1 MTKSILC
8 SALLALSCNAIAGQ
22 DDFRILFIGNSHSSG
37 NDLPDLVARLIQH
50 GNSEAEVSVDAA
62 PRWAFLAERLD
73 DNVTQ
78 KKLES
83 RPWTHV
89 ILQAQKYSSS
99 GRYNYPTAA
108 AEEWIRRVRARG
120 AAPILFPEW
129 ARAGNTEEGAR
140 VWGLHM
146 GIASHEPACVAP
158 VSFAWQIVHD
168 SHPDLKLHASDGNH
182 SNRNGALLTAYVLY
196 QTITGKPASE
206 LPDIAELKP
215 KADIQKIL
223 RDAGSEAH
231 HLPDGCTDA
240 VGQDRLIEMLGA
252 ALP

>member
-1 MTKSILC
+1 MIKSVLC
-8 SALLALSCNAIAGQ
+8 SALLALSCSALAGQ

-37 NDLPDLVARLIQH
+37 NDLPDTVARLIQQ
-50 GNSEAEVSVDAA
+50 EYPAAEVLVDNAA
-62 PRWAFLAERLD
+62 RWAFLAERLD

-99 GRYNYPTAA
+99 GRYNYPTDA
-108 AEEWIRRVRARG
+108 AEEWIRRVRERDAI
-120 AAPILFPEW
+120 PVLFPEW
-129 ARAGNTEEGAR
+129 AREGNTEEGAR
-140 VWGLHM
+140 VYGLHM
-146 GIASHEPACVAP
+146 DIASREPACVAP

-168 SHPDLKLHASDGNH
+168 THPDLRLHARDGNH

-206 LPDIAELKP
+206 LPDIAKLKP
-215 KADIQKIL
+215 KTDIQKIL
-223 RDAGSEAH
+223 RDAASAAH
-231 HLPDGCTDA
+231 RLPSGCADGAKNQVAD
-240 VGQDRLIEMLGA
+240 